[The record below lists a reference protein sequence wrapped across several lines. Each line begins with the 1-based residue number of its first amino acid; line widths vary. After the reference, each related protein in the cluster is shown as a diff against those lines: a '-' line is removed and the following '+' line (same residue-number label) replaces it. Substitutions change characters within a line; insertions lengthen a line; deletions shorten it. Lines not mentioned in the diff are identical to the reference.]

1 MKTQIAKIWLSCIE
15 LAVSDFYGSHPNFKT
30 RLILNI
36 RDSNEDVVT
45 AASQASDLIKNVQ
58 VQAILGPQSST
69 QAKFIID
76 LGQKAQVPIISF
88 SATSPSLK
96 MSSQQSSYFFQT
108 ATGDSSQVMAISSIV
123 KAFGWR
129 KIVPIYTAN
138 EYGEGIIPYLG
149 DALRTVNAEIPYRSV
164 ISPFATDDQI
174 KVELYKLE
182 TMQTRV
188 FIVHMWYDLGSRLF
202 TIAKKIGMLGQGYVW
217 IITQDFTNLLN
228 SLNSMELN
236 SMEGV
241 LGIMSFVPQTK
252 ELNSIKA
259 RWRNKFYKDTINDP
273 SFHAKLNI
281 MGMWAYDSVYAL
293 ALAIERISNTTTL
306 NSNVTIGPKLLEA
319 ISSTKFKGIAGN
331 FILDNNGQ
339 LETSTFKIV
348 NIVNGGGGRE
358 IGFWTRKDGLIRKL
372 LLESNNDKYSTSKS
386 NLGLII
392 WPGESILPPK
402 GWEIPTNG
410 KRLKIGIPVKSG
422 FNEFVKVMNFD
433 SSTNKSDAT
442 GFTIDVFKA
451 ALNVL
456 PYALPYDFF
465 PFVKPDVV
473 ADITIRANR
482 SQYVDFT
489 LPYTD
494 SGVVMVVPMKDHKR
508 KSPWIFLKPLTW
520 DLWVTTFGFF
530 LFTGFVVWVLEHQIN
545 EEFRGPPSH
554 QIGTSFPDSQI
565 VAYDSIEH
573 CDQLLSMENAKGG
586 IAAVVDETPYMKAFP
601 KGSPLVGDISTAI
614 LNVTERDDMK
624 NIENKWFESMDKS
637 CLDSN
642 PKISSNRLSLGS
654 FWGLFIIAGVS
665 SLFALIIFIVM
676 FLHKN
681 KQVLL
686 DSNDSIEKR
695 IKIGKIWLSCIELGL
710 SDFYGSHPNF
720 KSRLILNIRDS
731 KEDVVTAAS
740 QGQKAQVP
748 IISFSATSP
757 SLKTSSQQSSYFFQ
771 TATSDSSQI
780 MAISSIVKAF
790 GWRKVVPIYT
800 DNEYG
805 EGILPYLSD
814 ALGAVNAEIPYRSV
828 ISPFATDDQI
838 KVELYKL
845 ETMQTRVF
853 IVHMWYDLGS
863 RLFTI
868 AKKIGMLEQDYVWII
883 TQDFTNL
890 LSSLNSMELNS
901 MEGVLGI
908 MSFVPQTKELNSIKT
923 RWRTKFY
930 KDTNNDPSFLDAKL
944 NIMGMWAYDSVY
956 ALALAIEK
964 IRESILPPKGW
975 EIPTNGKRLRIG
987 IPIKSG
993 FNEFVKVMN
1002 FDSSTNKSDAIGFTI
1017 DVFKAALN
1025 VLPYA
1030 LPYDFFPF
1038 VKPDGT
1044 SAGTYD
1050 DLVYQSG
1057 ERVGYLRE
1065 SFVYGLLR
1073 QTGFPDSQIVAY
1085 DSIEHCDQLLS
1096 IKNAKGGIA
1105 AVVDETPNMKV
1116 FLAQYCSKYTMIGP
1130 IFKTTGFGFA
1140 FPKGSPLVGDISTA
1154 ILNVTERDDM
1164 KNIENK
1170 WFKPADKSC
1179 LDSNP
1184 KISPN
1189 RLSLGSFWGLFIIA
1203 GVSSLFALIIFV
1215 VMFLH
1220 KNKQVLLDS
1229 NDPFE
1234 KRIKVFLKKFD
1245 QKDLNFHHFRKSNNN
1260 NNNINNNNQLNGCG
1274 GMDMVELS
1282 NNNTEC
1288 PPSPSD
1294 SNSLPVSMGEQRS
1307 TIVPT
1312 IDELLVQINEDH

>member
-45 AASQASDLIKNVQ
+45 AASQ
-58 VQAILGPQSST
+58 
-69 QAKFIID
+69 
-76 LGQKAQVPIISF
+76 
-88 SATSPSLK
+88 
-96 MSSQQSSYFFQT
+96 

-259 RWRNKFYKDTINDP
+259 RWRNKFYKDTTNDP

-624 NIENKWFESMDKS
+624 NIENKCCMAQNDTIPVKVGVV
-637 CLDSN
+637 LD
-642 PKISSNRLSLGS
+642 
-654 FWGLFIIAGVS
+654 
-665 SLFALIIFIVM
+665 M
-676 FLHKN
+676 ET
-681 KQVLL
+681 Q
-686 DSNDSIEKR
+686 
-695 IKIGKIWLSCIELGL
+695 IGKIWLSCIELGL

-720 KSRLILNIRDS
+720 KTRLILNIRDS

-771 TATSDSSQI
+771 TATSDSSQV

-908 MSFVPQTKELNSIKT
+908 MSFVPQTKELNNIKT

-1017 DVFKAALN
+1017 DVFMAALN

-1044 SAGTYD
+1044 SAGT
-1050 DLVYQSG
+1050 
-1057 ERVGYLRE
+1057 
-1065 SFVYGLLR
+1065 

-1105 AVVDETPNMKV
+1105 AVVDETPNMK
-1116 FLAQYCSKYTMIGP
+1116 
-1130 IFKTTGFGFA
+1130 A

-1260 NNNINNNNQLNGCG
+1260 NNNINNNNQLNDVVGWTWW
-1274 GMDMVELS
+1274 S
-1282 NNNTEC
+1282 YQIII
-1288 PPSPSD
+1288 PSALRAHQTQTRRQFQWKNKD
-1294 SNSLPVSMGEQRS
+1294 QL
-1307 TIVPT
+1307 
-1312 IDELLVQINEDH
+1312 

>member
-1 MKTQIAKIWLSCIE
+1 
-15 LAVSDFYGSHPNFKT
+15 
-30 RLILNI
+30 
-36 RDSNEDVVT
+36 
-45 AASQASDLIKNVQ
+45 
-58 VQAILGPQSST
+58 
-69 QAKFIID
+69 
-76 LGQKAQVPIISF
+76 
-88 SATSPSLK
+88 

-149 DALRTVNAEIPYRSV
+149 DALRAVNAEIPYRSV

-465 PFVKPDVV
+465 PFVKPDGTSAGTYDDLVYQVFVSNYDAVV

-554 QIGTSFPDSQI
+554 QIGTSFWFSFSTMVFAHRENVVSNLGRFVVIIWVFVVLVLTQSYTASLTSLLTVEQLEPTITNLNQVLKSGERVGYLRESFVYGLLRQTGFPDSQI

-586 IAAVVDETPYMKAFP
+586 IAAVVDETPYMKVFLAQYCSKYTMIGPIFITTGFGFAFP

-624 NIENKWFESMDKS
+624 NIENKWFEPMDKS

-681 KQVLL
+681 RQVLL

-695 IKIGKIWLSCIELGL
+695 IK
-710 SDFYGSHPNF
+710 
-720 KSRLILNIRDS
+720 
-731 KEDVVTAAS
+731 
-740 QGQKAQVP
+740 
-748 IISFSATSP
+748 
-757 SLKTSSQQSSYFFQ
+757 
-771 TATSDSSQI
+771 
-780 MAISSIVKAF
+780 
-790 GWRKVVPIYT
+790 
-800 DNEYG
+800 
-805 EGILPYLSD
+805 
-814 ALGAVNAEIPYRSV
+814 
-828 ISPFATDDQI
+828 
-838 KVELYKL
+838 
-845 ETMQTRVF
+845 
-853 IVHMWYDLGS
+853 
-863 RLFTI
+863 
-868 AKKIGMLEQDYVWII
+868 
-883 TQDFTNL
+883 
-890 LSSLNSMELNS
+890 
-901 MEGVLGI
+901 
-908 MSFVPQTKELNSIKT
+908 
-923 RWRTKFY
+923 
-930 KDTNNDPSFLDAKL
+930 
-944 NIMGMWAYDSVY
+944 
-956 ALALAIEK
+956 
-964 IRESILPPKGW
+964 
-975 EIPTNGKRLRIG
+975 
-987 IPIKSG
+987 
-993 FNEFVKVMN
+993 
-1002 FDSSTNKSDAIGFTI
+1002 
-1017 DVFKAALN
+1017 
-1025 VLPYA
+1025 
-1030 LPYDFFPF
+1030 
-1038 VKPDGT
+1038 
-1044 SAGTYD
+1044 
-1050 DLVYQSG
+1050 
-1057 ERVGYLRE
+1057 
-1065 SFVYGLLR
+1065 
-1073 QTGFPDSQIVAY
+1073 
-1085 DSIEHCDQLLS
+1085 
-1096 IKNAKGGIA
+1096 
-1105 AVVDETPNMKV
+1105 
-1116 FLAQYCSKYTMIGP
+1116 
-1130 IFKTTGFGFA
+1130 
-1140 FPKGSPLVGDISTA
+1140 
-1154 ILNVTERDDM
+1154 
-1164 KNIENK
+1164 
-1170 WFKPADKSC
+1170 
-1179 LDSNP
+1179 
-1184 KISPN
+1184 
-1189 RLSLGSFWGLFIIA
+1189 
-1203 GVSSLFALIIFV
+1203 
-1215 VMFLH
+1215 
-1220 KNKQVLLDS
+1220 
-1229 NDPFE
+1229 
-1234 KRIKVFLKKFD
+1234 VFLKNFD
-1245 QKDLNFHHFRKSNNN
+1245 QKDLNFHHFRKSNSNN
-1260 NNNINNNNQLNGCG
+1260 NNNNNNQLNNDGYG
-1274 GMDMVELS
+1274 GTNMVELS

-1288 PPSPSD
+1288 PSSPSD
-1294 SNSLPVSMGEQRS
+1294 SNSSTDSMVEQKS
-1307 TIVPT
+1307 TIVPA

>member
-1 MKTQIAKIWLSCIE
+1 MHKQ
-15 LAVSDFYGSHPNFKT
+15 
-30 RLILNI
+30 
-36 RDSNEDVVT
+36 T
-45 AASQASDLIKNVQ
+45 ALDLIKNVQ

-96 MSSQQSSYFFQT
+96 
-108 ATGDSSQVMAISSIV
+108 
-123 KAFGWR
+123 
-129 KIVPIYTAN
+129 
-138 EYGEGIIPYLG
+138 
-149 DALRTVNAEIPYRSV
+149 
-164 ISPFATDDQI
+164 
-174 KVELYKLE
+174 
-182 TMQTRV
+182 
-188 FIVHMWYDLGSRLF
+188 
-202 TIAKKIGMLGQGYVW
+202 
-217 IITQDFTNLLN
+217 
-228 SLNSMELN
+228 
-236 SMEGV
+236 
-241 LGIMSFVPQTK
+241 
-252 ELNSIKA
+252 
-259 RWRNKFYKDTINDP
+259 
-273 SFHAKLNI
+273 
-281 MGMWAYDSVYAL
+281 
-293 ALAIERISNTTTL
+293 
-306 NSNVTIGPKLLEA
+306 
-319 ISSTKFKGIAGN
+319 
-331 FILDNNGQ
+331 
-339 LETSTFKIV
+339 
-348 NIVNGGGGRE
+348 
-358 IGFWTRKDGLIRKL
+358 
-372 LLESNNDKYSTSKS
+372 
-386 NLGLII
+386 
-392 WPGESILPPK
+392 
-402 GWEIPTNG
+402 
-410 KRLKIGIPVKSG
+410 
-422 FNEFVKVMNFD
+422 
-433 SSTNKSDAT
+433 
-442 GFTIDVFKA
+442 
-451 ALNVL
+451 
-456 PYALPYDFF
+456 
-465 PFVKPDVV
+465 
-473 ADITIRANR
+473 
-482 SQYVDFT
+482 
-489 LPYTD
+489 
-494 SGVVMVVPMKDHKR
+494 
-508 KSPWIFLKPLTW
+508 
-520 DLWVTTFGFF
+520 
-530 LFTGFVVWVLEHQIN
+530 
-545 EEFRGPPSH
+545 
-554 QIGTSFPDSQI
+554 
-565 VAYDSIEH
+565 
-573 CDQLLSMENAKGG
+573 
-586 IAAVVDETPYMKAFP
+586 
-601 KGSPLVGDISTAI
+601 
-614 LNVTERDDMK
+614 
-624 NIENKWFESMDKS
+624 
-637 CLDSN
+637 
-642 PKISSNRLSLGS
+642 
-654 FWGLFIIAGVS
+654 
-665 SLFALIIFIVM
+665 
-676 FLHKN
+676 
-681 KQVLL
+681 
-686 DSNDSIEKR
+686 
-695 IKIGKIWLSCIELGL
+695 
-710 SDFYGSHPNF
+710 
-720 KSRLILNIRDS
+720 
-731 KEDVVTAAS
+731 
-740 QGQKAQVP
+740 
-748 IISFSATSP
+748 
-757 SLKTSSQQSSYFFQ
+757 TSSQQSSYFFQ
-771 TATSDSSQI
+771 TAASDSSQV

-964 IRESILPPKGW
+964 ISNTITLNSNVTTSGSLIDLYSFRMSPIGPNLLEAISSTKFKGIAGNFILDNNGQLETSTFKIINIVNGGGREIGFWTRKNGLLRKLLLQSNNDKYSTSKSNLGLIIWPGESILPPKGW

-1017 DVFKAALN
+1017 DVFMAALN

-1050 DLVYQSG
+1050 DLVYQVFLGNYDAVVADTTIRANRSQYVDFTLPYTDSGVVMVVPMKDHKRKSPWIFLKPLTWDLWVTSLGFFLFTGFVVWVLEHRINEDFRGPPSHQIGTSFWFSFSTMVFAHKENVVSNLGRFVVIIWVFVVLVLTQSYTASLTSLLTVEQLEPTLTNINQVLKSG

-1260 NNNINNNNQLNGCG
+1260 NNNNINNNNQLNGCG

-1294 SNSLPVSMGEQRS
+1294 SNSSPVSMEEQRS